1 MSLDETTGRAWRK
14 SSRSGGSGAQCVEVA
29 VGQET
34 TGVRDSKKPDGE
46 RLTFSTAAWLS
57 FSRSFKR

>member
-1 MSLDETTGRAWRK
+1 MKTNTGDAQQWRK
-14 SSRSGGSGAQCVEVA
+14 SSYSGSGAQCVEVA
-29 VGQET
+29 LGQQT